1 MKQISIIAATFSGN
15 RGAEAML
22 CSTIARLRDRF
33 PESIFNV
40 YSYYPNDDRL
50 IIRDSK
56 INIYN
61 AAPLVLV
68 FKIFLLSIPVWFCR
82 LLKLNILT
90 KYLPRSLRSLSSSDV
105 LIDLAGVS
113 FIDGREKFI
122 PYNILSIL
130 PAVIMGIPVV
140 KFSQAMGP
148 FKSKIN
154 RISANY
160 LLKKCDAVFA
170 RGEITEEYLQSLN
183 LKSSISHSAADVAF
197 LHESKDGLTH
207 ENEKYVSS
215 IVSKLKKLKK
225 KDRMI
230 IGLCPS
236 SLIAQKSRKSGWDYI
251 GFLQDTVKLLNEK
264 GYSVIMFP
272 NATRDYDMAHLRNN
286 DLPVILSVMKNISG
300 SENIYVDR
308 NINSVSIKSLISMCD
323 VTVVSRFHAM
333 VGSLSLKIPVM
344 VLGWSHKYL
353 EVMGQFGQEK
363 YVFDYKKS
371 DRDYLWLK
379 MFDLIDKRKKE
390 SLKIGNRLNTV
401 KKSSYSQI
409 DYVIRLLNK

>member
-1 MKQISIIAATFSGN
+1 M
-15 RGAEAML
+15 
-22 CSTIARLRDRF
+22 
-33 PESIFNV
+33 
-40 YSYYPNDDRL
+40 
-50 IIRDSK
+50 
-56 INIYN
+56 
-61 AAPLVLV
+61 
-68 FKIFLLSIPVWFCR
+68 
-82 LLKLNILT
+82 
-90 KYLPRSLRSLSSSDV
+90 
-105 LIDLAGVS
+105 
-113 FIDGREKFI
+113 
-122 PYNILSIL
+122 
-130 PAVIMGIPVV
+130 
-140 KFSQAMGP
+140 
-148 FKSKIN
+148 
-154 RISANY
+154 
-160 LLKKCDAVFA
+160 
-170 RGEITEEYLQSLN
+170 
-183 LKSSISHSAADVAF
+183 
-197 LHESKDGLTH
+197 
-207 ENEKYVSS
+207 
-215 IVSKLKKLKK
+215 
-225 KDRMI
+225 
-230 IGLCPS
+230 
-236 SLIAQKSRKSGWDYI
+236 
-251 GFLQDTVKLLNEK
+251 KLLNEK

-286 DLPVILSVMKNISG
+286 DLPVIHSVMKNVSG

-401 KKSSYSQI
+401 KKSSYLQI